1 MPSKFGLLD
10 NQPMEGIVIVGWFNL
25 KSLKRWGVKP
35 SPERIEQEFLEFWA
49 RLFADAEGL

>member
-10 NQPMEGIVIVGWFNL
+10 NQMMEGIVIVGWFNL